1 MKKHS
6 SKLLLIVLVL
16 VLCLSTVVLAACN
29 NDDKNPPEEKPPVNT
44 TVATS
49 TMVEAIINNV
59 TSSVSVGENFGV
71 DVEAAFVL
79 DDKTSKNQ
87 DVTYKLI
94 GKGNVA
100 LQNGAEDSDTDFAI
114 EIVEQKGEA
123 KKVLL
128 GIAYEVI
135 DNDPFF
141 FINLLDSGYKKI
153 NGYSMT
159 ALYNLASGG
168 ATTQAE
174 GGELDLGSIVSMVM
188 PILFGENG
196 KVENNVYTLRF
207 DLAKTVDKIKSMK
220 GIILRVLPMVGM
232 TEDDLNAIIAE
243 YLGGLSYEQ
252 RGQTINVVDLESLL
266 NFLKYGISLKGDV
279 VFAFDDNNKF
289 VNASASFDFANA
301 GEDVANYT
309 LRVDKMQIGPTAT
322 AVDVFADFP
331 LSSDE
336 RASAQAVNLLNFSLN
351 GTATAYNDTNEVA
364 HNYTIEVQADI
375 EPFAL
380 FDLLKGTDKANIIAT
395 LKKLGYFHL
404 EINEVFDDPEKEP
417 LNIIMLH
424 SNFEEGFAVANVH
437 AYRAVLYNVGLG
449 GVYDFDALIDVIGML
464 SASSDEPSQPEEPT
478 EPAETPN
485 IMETLDNIKNT
496 VQDVLGYFTI
506 ENMQEDGVTVALK
519 DLVFMICDM
528 VGLDTSGL
536 TGTGISAILGCDSMN
551 IKLET
556 PTHGTCT
563 KVETATIKCGIRET
577 DKLKAVKDGEYDLS
591 ASQTAFIKEIV
602 SLDGFTG
609 RILQGDSTFAKYL
622 QGYVAFD
629 KVFLMTGIDLAGNE
643 IQTSGFIMAVDGF
656 DSNKVGEQQVTFY
669 IAIAN
674 DMLDFA
680 RAGFAFDDIIP
691 LSGTLK
697 FQTTIEVLPFDANAE
712 VTVTNVKT
720 EDQKALVGDKAVF
733 DIIRT
738 RTSNATEMT
747 IGTLGTYNVDASM
760 VRIYD
765 ALEGGNDVTAQAID
779 ADGKFVNVGEYYVRL
794 MFAGYSAN
802 CCKIVVE
809 NAYAQRADGQEE
821 VECIQLGGT
830 WNFGEYEVFAV
841 DAQGNAVKQEI
852 APQYRIGSTTLK
864 SLDEAFDI
872 EGNVYTLKKNLDYVG
887 KNFTIRFN
895 NVPTANGQKK
905 TVDVNIAIESDYVL
919 DEKLSGLFYFGKSLN
934 EEFVLSIH
942 DVQYKVVYKNGAWV
956 AVNENGDEK
965 AVELS
970 LNWTSASGDAVEV
983 NEAGFITNYPNVNKA
998 GTRSTKV
1005 YYTLAI
1011 DGYTYSYNFTAYE
1024 LGASNKT
1031 VNLSKTPTLD
1041 GAISNVGKIAYTNKD
1056 GEVAELEF
1064 KFGAE
1069 GYAIYEKG
1077 TDVKV
1082 IDVTVTITVDDTDEA
1097 YNLTDGKFTEVGKYK
1112 VEYSLVVNGIE
1123 QTFFHTVTV
1132 KA

>member
-29 NDDKNPPEEKPPVNT
+29 NDDKNPPEPQPVDT
-44 TVATS
+44 SVATS
-49 TMVEAIINNV
+49 TMIEEIIDNI
-59 TSSVSVGENFGV
+59 TSSVSIGENFGV
-71 DVEAAFVL
+71 DLEAAFVL
-79 DDKTSKNQ
+79 DDKTSKND
-87 DVTYKLI
+87 DVTYKLT

-100 LQNGAEDSDTDFAI
+100 LQQGAKESDTDFAI
-114 EIVEQKGEA
+114 ELVEQKGET

-159 ALYNLASGG
+159 ALYNLATGS
-168 ATTQAE
+168 ATTQADGD
-174 GGELDLGSIVSMVM
+174 GGLALDDIGEIVGLVM
-188 PILFGENG
+188 PILFGDKG

-207 DLAKTVDKIKSMK
+207 DLAKTAGKIESMK
-220 GIILRVLPMVGM
+220 GLILGVLPNLGM
-232 TEDDLNAIIAE
+232 TEDDLNALIAE

-252 RGQTINVVDLESLL
+252 KGNTIHVSDFETLL

-279 VFAFDDNNKF
+279 VFAFDANDKF

-301 GEDVANYT
+301 GEDVGNYT
-309 LRVDKMQIGPTAT
+309 LRVDKMQIGPTET
-322 AVDVFADFP
+322 AVDVFAGFP
-331 LSSDE
+331 LTNDE
-336 RASAQAVNLLNFSLN
+336 RANAQAVNLLNFSLKGN
-351 GTATAYNDTNEVA
+351 ATAYNDKNEVA
-364 HNYTIEVQADI
+364 HKYTIEIQSDI
-375 EPFAL
+375 EPFVL
-380 FDLLKGTDKANIIAT
+380 FDLLKGTDKANILAT

-404 EINEVFDDPEKEP
+404 EINEVFDDAAKEP
-417 LNIIMLH
+417 LNIMLLH
-424 SNFEEGFAVANVH
+424 SKFEEGFAVVNVH
-437 AYRAVLYNVGLG
+437 ANKAVLYNVGLG
-449 GVYDFDALIDVIGML
+449 GVYDFDALIDVIGKL
-464 SASSDEPSQPEEPT
+464 TAPSAEGTTSADAT
-478 EPAETPN
+478 N
-485 IMETLDNIKNT
+485 IMDTLKTVIST
-496 VQDVLGYFTI
+496 VQDVLGYFTFDNMA
-506 ENMQEDGVTVALK
+506 ENGVTVALK

-528 VGLDTSGL
+528 VGLDTGGL
-536 TGTGISAILGCDSMN
+536 TGTGLNAILGCNTMN

-563 KVETATIKCGIRET
+563 QIETATIKAGIRET
-577 DKLKAVKDGEYDLS
+577 SSLYAKKTGEYDLT
-591 ASQTAFIKEIV
+591 ASRHAFIKEIT

-609 RILQGDSTFAKYL
+609 KTLQGDATFAKYL

-629 KVFLMTGIDLAGNE
+629 KAFLMKGIDLAGNE
-643 IQTSGFIMAVDGF
+643 IQTSGFIMAADGF
-656 DSNKVGEQQVTFY
+656 DPNKAGVQDVTLY
-669 IAIAN
+669 IAVAN
-674 DMLDFA
+674 DMLDFS

-697 FQTTIEVLPFDANAE
+697 FKTQIEVIPFDKDAQ
-712 VTVTNVKT
+712 VTVTNIKT
-720 EDQKALVGDKAVF
+720 ADQNALVGDKAVF
-733 DIIRT
+733 DLIRT

-747 IGTLGTYNVDASM
+747 IGTLGTFAVDASM
-760 VRIYD
+760 VRVFD
-765 ALEGGNDVTAQAID
+765 ALKDGNDITATALT
-779 ADGKFVNVGEYYVRL
+779 ADGKFANVGEYYVRL
-794 MFAGYSAN
+794 VFAGYSVD
-802 CCKIVVE
+802 CCKVTVE
-809 NAYAQRADGQEE
+809 DAYAQRVDGQEE
-821 VECIQLGGT
+821 VASIKLGET

-841 DAQGNAVKQEI
+841 DAQGKAEKKDVTV
-852 APQYRIGSTTLK
+852 QYRIGSTTLK
-864 SLDEAFDI
+864 SLEEAFDI
-872 EGNVYTLKKNLDYVG
+872 DGNVYTLKKNLEYVG
-887 KNFTIRFN
+887 QNFTIRFN

-919 DEKLSGLFYFGKSLN
+919 EEKLSGIFYFGNSLN
-934 EEFVLSIH
+934 EKFVLSLSG
-942 DVQYKVVYKNGAWV
+942 VQYKVVYKNSKWV

-965 AVELS
+965 ELELS
-970 LNWTSASGDAVEV
+970 LNWLSATGDAVTV
-983 NEAGFITNYPNVNKA
+983 NEAGFISNYPNENKA
-998 GTRSTKV
+998 STRSTKV
-1005 YYTLAI
+1005 YYTLTI

-1031 VNLSKTPTLD
+1031 VNLSKTPVLD
-1041 GAISNVGKIAYTNKD
+1041 GAITNVGKIAYTDGK
-1056 GEVAELEF
+1056 GEVKELEF

-1077 TDVKV
+1077 TDTKV
-1082 IDVTVTITVDDTDEA
+1082 IDVNVKITVDGTEDA